1 MNANK
6 SNQIILIKKS
16 SQYSAVFL
24 DKDGTIIEDVP
35 YSVDPDRMRLTI
47 GAAEGLRLFHEAGYR
62 LVVVSNQSGVARGYF
77 PEAAL
82 EVVRRRLETMLNDLG
97 VPLSGFYCCPHH
109 PEGVVPGY
117 AQSCECRKPKAG
129 LVWKA
134 CRDLGID
141 PVKSWLIGDKLDDV
155 EAGRRAG
162 CRTIWITAEYPNAIA
177 TAGSPLISSWR
188 RPHLQAP
195 DLAQAARL
203 LLGSCREP

>member
-1 MNANK
+1 MPA
-6 SNQIILIKKS
+6 QPPHA
-16 SQYSAVFL
+16 AVFL

-35 YSVDPDRMRLTI
+35 YSVDPNQMRLLI
-47 GAAEGLRLFHEAGYR
+47 GAAAGLRLVHEAGYR

-82 EVVRRRLETMLNDLG
+82 EVVRQRLEAMLDDLG
-97 VPLSGFYCCPHH
+97 VPLSGFYYCPHH
-109 PEGVVPGY
+109 PAGVVPGY
-117 AQSCECRKPKAG
+117 TQSCECRKPKAG

-141 PVKSWLIGDKLDDV
+141 PVKSWLIGDTLDDV

-162 CRTIWITAEYPNAIA
+162 CRTVWITAAHPAAIA
-177 TAGSPLISSWR
+177 PAASPLISSWR

-203 LLGSCREP
+203 LLARGREP

>member
-1 MNANK
+1 M
-6 SNQIILIKKS
+6 IEGP
-16 SQYSAVFL
+16 SQPPHAAVFL

-47 GAAEGLRLFHEAGYR
+47 GAAEGMSLLHEAGYQ

-82 EVVRRRLETMLNDLG
+82 EVVRLRLEAMLGDLG
-97 VPLSGFYCCPHH
+97 VPLCGFYCCPHH

-117 AQSCECRKPKAG
+117 ATSCECRKPKAG
-129 LVWKA
+129 LVWAA
-134 CRDLGID
+134 CRDLKID

-162 CRTIWITAEYPNAIA
+162 CRTILITSEHPDAIEPA
-177 TAGSPLISSWR
+177 ASPLSSSWR
-188 RPHLQAP
+188 RPHFQAP

-203 LLGSCREP
+203 LLGSCQEP